1 MNFYLTLNEEPIGLF
16 ESQIVDVVSFL
27 DKEFKPEILLIS
39 FISIRSY
46 FKHRKIIKS
55 YSVRSVVLPSF
66 PKLIFFKFNILA
78 LFFLCFIYKPKGI
91 IARNIF
97 ACFLAIK
104 CRDFKFI
111 SKVVYD
117 GRGYMK
123 AEAEEYKIFNDNVS
137 KMISGLEDIAVNCSD
152 FVMAI
157 TKQMVHCWKSQYN
170 YKKNNYVIIP
180 NTLGENFNNLE
191 IKLNDINLTRSSLG
205 YKSDEIIL
213 IYSGSTAKWQSIDNI
228 IQFCRNQLQKNTKV
242 KVLFLSKITKELDQ
256 LINDY
261 PARASRMWLDSEG
274 VSKYMMVCDYGLL
287 LRTKSITNSVS
298 FSTKFAEYLS
308 CGLKVITTNFMSI
321 SDFVEINNA
330 GLIIE
335 DINFNT
341 NLFKPKI
348 DEKIRINNLA
358 INNFNKNSP
367 NNYKKY
373 CQIMDI
379 IS

>member
-1 MNFYLTLNEEPIGLF
+1 
-16 ESQIVDVVSFL
+16 
-27 DKEFKPEILLIS
+27 
-39 FISIRSY
+39 
-46 FKHRKIIKS
+46 
-55 YSVRSVVLPSF
+55 
-66 PKLIFFKFNILA
+66 
-78 LFFLCFIYKPKGI
+78 
-91 IARNIF
+91 
-97 ACFLAIK
+97 
-104 CRDFKFI
+104 
-111 SKVVYD
+111 
-117 GRGYMK
+117 
-123 AEAEEYKIFNDNVS
+123 
-137 KMISGLEDIAVNCSD
+137 
-152 FVMAI
+152 
-157 TKQMVHCWKSQYN
+157 
-170 YKKNNYVIIP
+170 
-180 NTLGENFNNLE
+180 
-191 IKLNDINLTRSSLG
+191 
-205 YKSDEIIL
+205 
-213 IYSGSTAKWQSIDNI
+213 
-228 IQFCRNQLQKNTKV
+228 
-242 KVLFLSKITKELDQ
+242 

-261 PARASRMWLDSEG
+261 PARVSRMWLDSEG

-308 CGLKVITTNFMSI
+308 CGLKVITTNYMSI

-330 GLIIE
+330 GLIIG